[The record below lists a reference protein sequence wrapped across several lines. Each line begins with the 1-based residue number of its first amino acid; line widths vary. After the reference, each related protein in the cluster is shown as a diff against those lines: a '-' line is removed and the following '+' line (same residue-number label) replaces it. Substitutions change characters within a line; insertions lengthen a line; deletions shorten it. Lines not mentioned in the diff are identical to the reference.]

1 MTAIRNLVV
10 ARNAICFGL
19 AAFTVSAW
27 LAFGIVSANAALS
40 SAERAE
46 VIVEVA

>member
-1 MTAIRNLVV
+1 MTAIKNLVV

-19 AAFTVSAW
+19 AAFAVTVWMA
-27 LAFGIVSANAALS
+27 LGIVSANVALS